1 MIRKPNPKLIGAFVT
16 LSGVIFVA
24 LIMYLSADRMSKGA
38 QRYLMFFDQS
48 VNGLEVGSSVKYR
61 GVPIGSVERIMI
73 HVDGQRPESNAIP
86 IIISIDHDRLVRN
99 FIDPNVVVE
108 EESMA
113 DLVDRGLVA
122 RLNLDSL
129 ITGQLFIDLSYER
142 ANSVRARSHMLEGSG
157 GLDEIPTVGSSLHQ
171 ITEDVAE
178 VIAKI
183 TELDFEGIV
192 NNTNDVLIDLEA
204 QVENLNTAGVSE
216 SIVAAAQR
224 IDEFVKSD
232 ELGKTLRELRESM
245 EVMNHTVKTYNMENG
260 EFGKKMDRLLASV
273 THSLDN
279 FDTLITQT
287 SDVMKPGSTM
297 RVEMGLALRELR
309 RTAQS
314 IRLLTDYIERNPN
327 ALLTGRPKDD

>member
-16 LSGVIFVA
+16 FSGVIFVA
-24 LIMYLSADRMSKGA
+24 LIMYLSTDKISKTA

-73 HVDGQRPESNAIP
+73 HVDGQLPESNAIP

-99 FIDPNVVVE
+99 FIDPNVTVGDE
-108 EESMA
+108 TMS

-129 ITGQLFIDLSYER
+129 ITGQLFIDLSYESS
-142 ANSVRARSHMLEGSG
+142 NSFRYRSHMIYEDG
-157 GLDEIPTVGSSLHQ
+157 GLIEIPTVGSSLHQ

-183 TELDFEGIV
+183 AELDFASV
-192 NNTNDVLIDLEA
+192 VANANDVLVDLEK
-204 QVENLNTAGVSE
+204 QIENLNTAGVSE
-216 SIVAAAQR
+216 SIVAAAQG
-224 IDEFVKSD
+224 INEFAESD
-232 ELGKTLRELRESM
+232 ELGQTLRELRESL
-245 EVMNHTVKTYNMENG
+245 EVVNETVKTYNMENG
-260 EFGKKMDRLLASV
+260 EIGNKMDDLVVSV
-273 THSLDN
+273 TGSLEN
-279 FDTLITQT
+279 FDELVAET
-287 SDVMKPGSTM
+287 SEMMKPGSAM

-327 ALLTGRPKDD
+327 ALLTGRPKEK